1 MRTFLLTIFLGL
13 WSFQAA
19 EARLA
24 DSYSDLVQRFGKPDS
39 AAKPG
44 PHNSHLLRFRKD
56 GWIIQTWFIDGRCHQ
71 ITYMKAGI
79 PSPTKDQITALM
91 NSNSAGFT
99 WKRHT
104 RDLTTGI
111 TNLILPSISHH
122 EFVRSDQQASCRK
135 NTNGATF
142 KSGRWI
148 ELEAAASAAKKA
160 ADTAVPKF

>member
-1 MRTFLLTIFLGL
+1 MKASLLIIFLAL
-13 WSFQAA
+13 WSFHCAD
-19 EARLA
+19 ARLA
-24 DSYSDLVQRFGKPDS
+24 DGYSDLVQRFGKPDS

-44 PHNSHLLRFRKD
+44 DYGSHLLRFQKD
-56 GWIIQTWFIDGRCHQ
+56 GWIIQTWLIDGRCDQ

-79 PSPTKDQITALM
+79 PSPTTDQITALM

-104 RDLTTGI
+104 KDLTTGI
-111 TNLILPSISHH
+111 TNLILPSISQH

-135 NTNGATF
+135 NSNGATF

-148 ELEAAASAAKKA
+148 KLESQADAAKRKT
-160 ADTAVPKF
+160 DTAVPKF